1 MARAAD
7 RPNLIRVMPAQGG
20 DLSRS
25 QQHPP
30 DVVVVGGGVIGLA
43 IAWEAGRR
51 GLRAAVLERRD
62 PGSGATGVAAGML
75 APVSEAAFGEPE
87 ILALNL
93 ASAALYPGWAEEL
106 TEASA
111 GMDPGYLPCG
121 SLLVARDGDQAAA
134 LEREL
139 AFRQDQGLGIRRLLP
154 SAARRREPALTP
166 RLRLA
171 LEAPDDHVVDPGRL
185 VAALWAATE
194 NTGGRVRPG
203 VEAVGL
209 VLDGDRVAGVRLA
222 DGERVD
228 ADHVVIAAGCWSNR
242 LEGLPSEARP
252 PLRPV
257 KGQLVRLRDP
267 SGPGLV
273 TCALRSEEVY
283 LVPRGDGRYVLGASV
298 EERGFDTTRT
308 AGVVFEL
315 LREAIELVPGVTEL
329 EIEAVL
335 AGLRP
340 GTPDNAPVIGPGAL
354 EGLAWATGHYR
365 HGVLLAPITAR
376 ALVARL
382 VGEEPPPVAAP
393 FTASRFT
400 AGVAA

>member
-1 MARAAD
+1 
-7 RPNLIRVMPAQGG
+7 MPAQGG
-20 DLSRS
+20 DLSRP

-43 IAWEAGRR
+43 VAWEAGRR
-51 GLRAAVLERRD
+51 GLRATVLERGD

-93 ASAALYPGWAEEL
+93 TSAALYPAWVEEL
-106 TEASA
+106 REASG

-139 AFRQDQGLGIRRLLP
+139 VFRQDQGLGIRRLAP
-154 SAARRREPALTP
+154 TEARRREPALTAG
-166 RLRLA
+166 LRLA
-171 LEAPDDHVVDPGRL
+171 LEAPEDHAVDPARL
-185 VAALWAATE
+185 VAALCAAAE
-194 NTGGRVRPG
+194 NAGGGLRRG
-203 VEAVGL
+203 VEAAGL
-209 VLDGDRVAGVRLA
+209 ALDGDRVTGVHLA
-222 DGERVD
+222 DGERLD
-228 ADHVVIAAGCWSNR
+228 AEHVVIAAGCWSNR
-242 LEGLPSEARP
+242 LDGLPPEARL

-257 KGQLVRLRDP
+257 KGQLLRLRDP

-273 TCALRSEEVY
+273 SCALRGEEVY

-298 EERGFDTTRT
+298 EELGFDTTRT

-315 LREAIELVPGVTEL
+315 LREAIELVPGVGEL
-329 EIEAVL
+329 EVEAVL

-365 HGVLLAPITAR
+365 HGILLAPVTSR

-382 VGEEPPPVAAP
+382 LGEDPPQVTAP
-393 FTASRFT
+393 FSAARFS